1 MSHLFRQPAFV
12 YCMLFVQLLYRIYRH
27 VMMNYIVENMCTSR
41 QAEAYIY
48 IAVAHV
54 AEWQVGAFLCHNLSA
69 CSSA

>member
-1 MSHLFRQPAFV
+1 M
-12 YCMLFVQLLYRIYRH
+12 Y
-27 VMMNYIVENMCTSR
+27 YIVKNMRTSR

-54 AEWQVGAFLCHNLSA
+54 VEWQVGAFLCHNLSA